1 MPNHGSAQ
9 PAPAPDAGGNNNSQP
24 VTPQLAVVEPP
35 APKRR
40 SPSLLNQRQVRQAE
54 RARQVCRSAVKPTR
68 APALESKG
76 IPNTFAPAVDL
87 KLQILLQ
94 KSSSAVDFTLD
105 KESATLTESQAKSV
119 LLADLR
125 DLQGAAKQSWEKSN
139 PLKLKEYLVG
149 ERIEKSRAT
158 LEESAGIII
167 AKANA
172 DRPAGVDTAFILK
185 SQGDLQVYN
194 QEQTKQ
200 ESEQS
205 SAHGMRSQRNTL
217 LAEVM
222 ADCRAI
228 QIAAD
233 RAWPFNNKANSG
245 IRKEF
250 LLPLGRPFAV

>member
-1 MPNHGSAQ
+1 MPNQGSAQ
-9 PAPAPDAGGNNNSQP
+9 PAPAPEAGGNNNPQP
-24 VTPQLAVVEPP
+24 VPPQLAVVEPP
-35 APKRR
+35 VPKRR
-40 SPSLLNQRQVRQAE
+40 SPSMLNQRQVKKAE
-54 RARQVCRSAVKPTR
+54 RARIVCRSAVKPTR

-76 IPNTFAPAVDL
+76 IPNSFAPALEL
-87 KLQILLQ
+87 KLATLLQ

-105 KESATLTESQAKSV
+105 KESATLTEGQAKTV
-119 LLADLR
+119 LLEDLR

-149 ERIEKSRAT
+149 ERIEQSRAT

-205 SAHGMRSQRNTL
+205 SAHGTRAQRDTL
-217 LAEVM
+217 LAEIM

-233 RAWPFNNKANSG
+233 RAWPFSNKANSG

>member
-1 MPNHGSAQ
+1 MPSQNAAQ

-24 VTPQLAVVEPP
+24 VPPQLAVVEPP
-35 APKRR
+35 LPKRR
-40 SPSLLNQRQVRQAE
+40 SPSSLNQRQVKLAE
-54 RARQVCRSAVKPTR
+54 RARQVCRSGAKPTR
-68 APALESKG
+68 APALEAKG
-76 IPNTFAPAVDL
+76 ITNSFLAGLDA
-87 KLQILLQ
+87 KLQTLLQ
-94 KSSSAVDFTLD
+94 KSSSAVDFTVG
-105 KESATLTESQAKSV
+105 KESATLTESHAKTV

-125 DLQGAAKQSWEKSN
+125 DMQGAAKQSWEKSN

-149 ERIEKSRAT
+149 ERIEQSRAT

-172 DRPAGVDTAFILK
+172 DRPAGVDTSFIIK
-185 SQGDLQVYN
+185 SQGDLTVYN

-205 SAHGMRSQRNTL
+205 SAHGMRAQRDSL
-217 LAEVM
+217 LAVIM
-222 ADCRAI
+222 SDCRAI

-233 RAWPFNNKANSG
+233 RAWPFSNKANSG

>member
-1 MPNHGSAQ
+1 MPNPDAAQ
-9 PAPAPDAGGNNNSQP
+9 PAPAPGAGGNINSQP
-24 VTPQLAVVEPP
+24 VAPQLSVVVDDV
-35 APKRR
+35 PKRR
-40 SPSLLNQRQVRQAE
+40 SPSALNQRQVKQAE
-54 RARQVCRSAVKPTR
+54 RARQVCRSAAKPDR
-68 APALESKG
+68 APALAAKG
-76 IPNTFAPAVDL
+76 IPNNFPASLDV
-87 KLQILLQ
+87 KLQTLLQ
-94 KSSSAVDFTLD
+94 KSSSAVDFTVD
-105 KESATLTESQAKSV
+105 KESATLTESHAKTV

-125 DLQGAAKQSWEKSN
+125 DMQGAAKQSWEKSN

-172 DRPAGVDTAFILK
+172 DRPAGVDTSFIIK
-185 SQGDLQVYN
+185 SQGDLTLYN

-205 SAHGMRSQRNTL
+205 SAHGTRAQRNAL
-217 LAEVM
+217 LAVIM
-222 ADCRAI
+222 SDCRAI

-233 RAWPFNNKANSG
+233 RAWPFSNKANSG

-250 LLPLGRPFAV
+250 LLPLDRPFAV